1 MEALFDIRAG
11 VYTILDALLGEDDDE
26 EASEEENS

>member
-11 VYTILDALLGEDDDE
+11 VYTILEALTEDDDE
-26 EASEEENS
+26 EEAQENYS